1 MSRRRSAP
9 VPPEVSEALR
19 EARER
24 RILSREKA
32 AQLANISTSL
42 WTQIENGVQYK
53 NDRKVQTSTTADTLQ
68 SMAEAVGLDPQ
79 VVLVQ
84 VGLEAPRETTPTPP
98 APAPKGGI
106 VDLSGLSEYDLHLVA
121 GYVAGLKARYT
132 R

>member
-24 RILSREKA
+24 RVLSREKA

-53 NDRKVQTSTTADTLQ
+53 KDRKVQTSTTADTLQ
-68 SMAEAVGLDPQ
+68 SMAEAVGLDPET
-79 VVLVQ
+79 VLGQ
-84 VGLEAPRETTPTPP
+84 AGLDS
-98 APAPKGGI
+98 APKDNPHTVPAKSGGI

>member
-24 RILSREKA
+24 RTLSREKA

-42 WTQIENGVQYK
+42 WTQIESGVQYK
-53 NDRKVQTSTTADTLQ
+53 KDDKVQTSTTAGTLQ
-68 SMAEAVGLDPQ
+68 SMAEVVGLDPRAL
-79 VVLVQ
+79 LVK
-84 VGLEAPRETTPTPP
+84 VGLESPGEPEP
-98 APAPKGGI
+98 AALPQGGI

>member
-53 NDRKVQTSTTADTLQ
+53 KDHKVQTSTTADTLQ
-68 SMAEAVGLDPQ
+68 SMAEAVGLDPHT
-79 VVLVQ
+79 VLVKA
-84 VGLEAPRETTPTPP
+84 GLEPSGTTASTAP
-98 APAPKGGI
+98 PKGGI
-106 VDLSGLSEYDLHLVA
+106 VDLSGLSENDLHLVA

>member
-1 MSRRRSAP
+1 M
-9 VPPEVSEALR
+9 SEALR

-53 NDRKVQTSTTADTLQ
+53 KDHKVQASTTADTLQ
-68 SMAEAVGLDPQ
+68 SMAAAVGLDPE
-79 VVLVQ
+79 VVLVKA
-84 VGLEAPRETTPTPP
+84 GLDAPDKP
-98 APAPKGGI
+98 APATPPRGGI
-106 VDLSGLSEYDLHLVA
+106 VDLSGLSENDLHLVA

>member
-24 RILSREKA
+24 QILSREKA

-42 WTQIENGVQYK
+42 WTQVENGVQYK
-53 NDRKVQTSTTADTLQ
+53 KDRKVQTSTTADTLQ

-79 VVLVQ
+79 AVLVQ
-84 VGLEAPRETTPTPP
+84 AGLESFTETTQATPP
-98 APAPKGGI
+98 PPVGGI
-106 VDLSGLSEYDLHLVA
+106 IDLSGLSENDLHLVA

>member
-9 VPPEVSEALR
+9 VPLEVSEALR

-24 RILSREKA
+24 RVLSREKA

-53 NDRKVQTSTTADTLQ
+53 KDRKVQTTTTADTLQ

-79 VVLVQ
+79 VVLVKA
-84 VGLEAPRETTPTPP
+84 GLESPKETAQTPP
-98 APAPKGGI
+98 SRGGI
-106 VDLSGLSEYDLHLVA
+106 IDLSGLSEYDLHLVA

>member
-1 MSRRRSAP
+1 M
-9 VPPEVSEALR
+9 SEALR

-53 NDRKVQTSTTADTLQ
+53 KDRKVQTTTTADTLQ
-68 SMAEAVGLDPQ
+68 SMAEAVGLDPH
-79 VVLVQ
+79 VVLDKT
-84 VGLEAPRETTPTPP
+84 GLEAPRET
-98 APAPKGGI
+98 APAAPPSGGI
-106 VDLSGLSEYDLHLVA
+106 VDLSGLSENDLHLVA

>member
-19 EARER
+19 EAREQ

-53 NDRKVQTSTTADTLQ
+53 KDHKVQASTTADTLQ
-68 SMAEAVGLDPQ
+68 SMAAAVGLDPE
-79 VVLVQ
+79 VVLVKA
-84 VGLEAPRETTPTPP
+84 GLDAPDKPAPTTPPR
-98 APAPKGGI
+98 GGI
-106 VDLSGLSEYDLHLVA
+106 VDLSGLSENDLHLVA